1 MLSTAYTIL
10 LITFN
15 SFIYMTICL
24 LIIRNQKFSSLSIR
38 SPILLNMNILFLFLT
53 QTSLLF
59 ESEFF
64 KSIFYFCQIPIFL
77 SFFVRFL
84 RIYFCVKTPS
94 LTTSKQ
100 HFQAKAS
107 YYTQQFYMKFLFLI
121 ILLIIGV
128 LIIIIFSNGNLVLT
142 IASLLKKKQQFQ
154 INFWIIVNW
163 IELMMLF
170 TGNYL
175 LYSYPIFHF
184 VKIEYFIFTCLWI
197 GFNYVI
203 TFCDLRKQE
212 GNGVNNDS
220 DTVTWIVF
228 CFQYCIFILI
238 GIVPYLLTKFPQ
250 VNFAYFYTQG
260 LSDNL
265 FLFLSNEK
273 CYKLFLEFLKGSEKE
288 VMYLQLYTHIMNFK
302 LEYDSN
308 EKNGENNCQL
318 LNRIV
323 ELYFNDDGINYLKTI
338 DTELWAI
345 GQNVKSKF
353 NENLDLN
360 KKQECLDEVLKY
372 VFEQLLGLFNEF
384 KTTVDFCSLI
394 DYLKLNSFIQCKMI
408 NVGLLNKH

>member
-1 MLSTAYTIL
+1 MNTTAQIL
-10 LITFN
+10 LTIFN
-15 SFIYMTICL
+15 SFIYMTICF

-38 SPILLNMNILFLFLT
+38 SPILLNMNIIFLFLT

-59 ESEFF
+59 KLFENL
-64 KSIFYFCQIPIFL
+64 FYFCQIPIFL
-77 SFFVRFL
+77 SFFIRFL

-100 HFQAKAS
+100 HFQAKAD
-107 YYTQQFYMKFLFLI
+107 YYTQQFYMKFLFLF

-128 LIIIIFSNGNLVLT
+128 LGIIIFSKDLVLT
-142 IASLLKKKQQFQ
+142 IASLLEDKLLFQ

-184 VKIEYFIFTCLWI
+184 VKIEYFIFTCLWF

-203 TFCDLRKQE
+203 TFFDLFKK
-212 GNGVNNDS
+212 GDDKNNDS
-220 DTVTWIVF
+220 DTVLWIVF

-238 GIVPYLLTKFPQ
+238 GVVPYLLTKFPQ

-288 VMYLQLYTHIMNFK
+288 VMYLQLYTHVMNFK
-302 LEYDSN
+302 LECDSN
-308 EKNGENNCQL
+308 EKNGENKCQL

-353 NENLDLN
+353 SGSLDLN
-360 KKQECLDEVLKY
+360 TKQECLDEVLKY